1 MVPWTTVP
9 FLSSMVTVS
18 LFSFIKNLQRNPK
31 SSTELGEVRT
41 ERRSEGKGK
50 GGAIRARGE
59 RERGRYLTSFI
70 SPVLAEGRRRR
81 EAAAAELK
89 RGGSRRSY
97 AVGFLGAGGVNP
109 SLKAD
114 LADGW
119 GWEAVRSGLV
129 GPFLGHLYRAWLES
143 LLFL

>member
-41 ERRSEGKGK
+41 ERRSEG
-50 GGAIRARGE
+50 RAKEEPLRTRGE

-70 SPVLAEGRRRR
+70 LPVLAEERR

-129 GPFLGHLYRAWLES
+129 GPFLGHLNRAW
-143 LLFL
+143 